1 LKIETVQTVIV
12 AAAVLHNIALKMGDV
27 EPPPVPEELDEHEL
41 NRLIGEGQI
50 PDIQYENNAGVAAG
64 TLARRQFINDYFARL

>member
-1 LKIETVQTVIV
+1 VI
-12 AAAVLHNIALKMGDV
+12 KMGDV

-50 PDIQYENNAGVAAG
+50 PNILHTPCAFLNSNIG
-64 TLARRQFINDYFARL
+64 N